1 MTHRSAFYRLEA
13 PHVTQLAASN
23 HQREEVVIEFELCV
37 CVCIFA
43 FLVHIYSCVCCMQRL
58 DEVLHAAKEACSE
71 LESCE
76 VADELVLD
84 TADQRPRTGTV
95 IRQ

>member
-1 MTHRSAFYRLEA
+1 M
-13 PHVTQLAASN
+13 
-23 HQREEVVIEFELCV
+23 CV
-37 CVCIFA
+37 CAFFA

>member
-1 MTHRSAFYRLEA
+1 
-13 PHVTQLAASN
+13 
-23 HQREEVVIEFELCV
+23 
-37 CVCIFA
+37 
-43 FLVHIYSCVCCMQRL
+43 MQRL